1 VACFLSH
8 CGWNSTTEG
17 VRNGVPI
24 LCWPYFADQFANRS
38 YICDIWMTGMAVTPG
53 EDGVVTKEEVKNKLS
68 QVIGNEGIA
77 ERTRKL
83 MDAARISLSEVGSS
97 YENFKRFVDLLIE

>member
-1 VACFLSH
+1 VSH

-38 YICDIWMTGMAVTPG
+38 YICDIWMTGLAVTSG
-53 EDGVVTKEEVKNKLS
+53 ENGVVTKDEVTSKLE
-68 QVIGNEGIA
+68 QIIGDKGIA
-77 ERTRKL
+77 ERVRTLR
-83 MDAARISLSEVGSS
+83 DAAHSSLSEGGSS
-97 YENFKRFVDLLIE
+97 YENFKGFVNLLSE